1 MNIMHNF
8 KNKWWPFSELNT
20 EHKHASLNNGYKTPL
35 KAMIFIKI
43 ICSKKKKGLWHSWKK
58 YKLTSQ
64 QYVVIKGCTYACN
77 YITLLVNKRILKFNN
92 LKTIIPPN
100 NGNSKLVLKSD
111 MNHVAPA
118 HFLHLLNGFEDNW
131 FGCMDLHDCWPNLSG
146 AKKSYKN
153 EITGAHIWLKHTL
166 TFPLNMS
173 VFHGYTN
180 SSTLILIC
188 WSGFTTVKLAYTP
201 SKLPSRQS
209 TCLNWSSQCSLR
221 RDLSCTVSW

>member
-131 FGCMDLHDCWPNLSG
+131 YGCMDLHDCWPNCCLG
-146 AKKSYKN
+146 PKKVTKM
-153 EITGAHIWLKHTL
+153 K
-166 TFPLNMS
+166 
-173 VFHGYTN
+173 
-180 SSTLILIC
+180 
-188 WSGFTTVKLAYTP
+188 
-201 SKLPSRQS
+201 
-209 TCLNWSSQCSLR
+209 
-221 RDLSCTVSW
+221 